1 VDRKDE
7 SAAGVPTV
15 VNGGLEDEFAARLV
29 CGGLGTEEN
38 EKVAVDFSARG
49 KEEFVSTSITGEGTE
64 AGDFSARGKEE
75 FVSTSITGDE
85 KVAGDFSARGK
96 EEFVSTSITG

>member
-1 VDRKDE
+1 MTKFLNQDLSLWIEKMSLQQEYRR
-7 SAAGVPTV
+7 
-15 VNGGLEDEFAARLV
+15 GLEDEFAARLV

-75 FVSTSITGDE
+75 FVSTSITG
-85 KVAGDFSARGK
+85 
-96 EEFVSTSITG
+96 